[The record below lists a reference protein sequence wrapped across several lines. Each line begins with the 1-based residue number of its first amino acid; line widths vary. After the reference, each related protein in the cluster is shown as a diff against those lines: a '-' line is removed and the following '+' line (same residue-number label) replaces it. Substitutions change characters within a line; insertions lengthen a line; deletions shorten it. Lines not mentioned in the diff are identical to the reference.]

1 MPMPRTDQAAESETT
16 ANQLIRLAEMLR
28 LDLAEEDLTAL
39 ADQLQTIDALEKA
52 ELGDFPPILRMD
64 ADWHE

>member
-1 MPMPRTDQAAESETT
+1 MPRTDQAAESETT

>member
-1 MPMPRTDQAAESETT
+1 MPRIEQPAAGESSADQ
-16 ANQLIRLAEMLR
+16 LVRLAEMLR
-28 LDLAEEDLTAL
+28 LDLTEEDLTAL
-39 ADQLQTIDALEKA
+39 ADQLRTIDALEKE